1 MKKFAL
7 VLGGGAAKGFA
18 HIGVLKVL
26 EKHGL
31 KPDLIV
37 GTSMGALV
45 GAGYACGNDLLDLEK
60 IALKFNSIGYVNLY
74 TALFKDNVIS
84 IGKIKKTLDKM
95 IGTKKIEEL
104 PIKYVAVATELN
116 TGNEYLF
123 TEGDL
128 VTAVLASTSM
138 PAVFPRVKIGQN
150 YYCDGGLVNNLA
162 EDVARRIM
170 PDAVIVS
177 VDVIGDYAKQVEKM
191 RIKSI
196 ETILNACTLMTTNV
210 IKNRKQD
217 ADIRIEI
224 SQPHISQMD
233 FRKENVEKSIKKGE
247 NITRKYVQQIKDLL
261 GIKGEKNVVNSRDKK
276 KSKKN

>member
-7 VLGGGAAKGFA
+7 VLGGGSAKGFA

-45 GAGYACGNDLLDLEK
+45 GAGYVCGNDLLDLEK

-116 TGNEYLF
+116 TGKEYLF
-123 TEGDL
+123 TKGDL

>member
-26 EKHGL
+26 EKNGL

-37 GTSMGALV
+37 GTSMGALI
-45 GAGYACGNDLLDLEK
+45 GAGYASGNDISDLEK
-60 IALKFNSIGYVNLY
+60 MALKFNSIGYVNLY
-74 TALFKDNVIS
+74 TALFKDYV
-84 IGKIKKTLDKM
+84 
-95 IGTKKIEEL
+95 IGTSKITKILTKLMGGKKIEEL
-104 PIKYVAVATELN
+104 PIKFVAVATELN
-116 TGNEYLF
+116 TGREVDIDK
-123 TEGDL
+123 GDVVQA
-128 VTAVLASTSM
+128 VTASISM
-138 PAVFPRVKIGQN
+138 PGVFPRVKLDDN

-162 EDVARRIM
+162 EDVARKLM

-177 VDVIGDYAKQVEKM
+177 VDVIGEYAKQLEKM
-191 RIKSI
+191 RIKSL

-233 FRKENVEKSIKKGE
+233 FRSENAKKSINKGMTE
-247 NITRKYVQQIKDLL
+247 TRKRIKEIKELL
-261 GIKGEKNVVNSRDKK
+261 GVKDVTNTRDKK
-276 KSKKN
+276 KSKK

>member
-1 MKKFAL
+1 MKKFVL

-26 EKHGL
+26 EKNGL

-37 GTSMGALV
+37 GTSMGALI
-45 GAGYACGNDLLDLEK
+45 GACYACGNDILDLEK
-60 IALKFNSIGYVNLY
+60 MALKFNNIGMINLY

-84 IGKIKKTLDKM
+84 IGRIKKILDKL
-95 IGTKKIEEL
+95 IGSKKIEEL
-104 PIKYVAVATELN
+104 PIKFVAVATELN
-116 TGNEYLF
+116 TGNEFLF
-123 TEGDL
+123 DKGDL
-128 VTAVLASTSM
+128 TTAALASSSM
-138 PAVFPRVKIGQN
+138 PAVFPRVKIGGN

-162 EDVARRIM
+162 EDVARRLE

-196 ETILNACTLMTTNV
+196 ETIINACTLMTTNV

-217 ADIRIEI
+217 ADIRLTI
-224 SQPHISQMD
+224 SQPHVSQMD
-233 FRKENVEKSIKKGE
+233 FRKENAQKSINKGASDTKKHINE
-247 NITRKYVQQIKDLL
+247 IKELL
-261 GIKGEKNVVNSRDKK
+261 GVKYEVNTRNKK